1 LFTNTDNVI
10 SLQIRK
16 VKVSNLNLT
25 ISQGTITAIDGDKFL
40 VKLNKPGRA
49 IITVYETKKDKML
62 GAMSFA
68 VLPKQ

>member
-1 LFTNTDNVI
+1 M
-10 SLQIRK
+10 K
-16 VKVSNLNLT
+16 YKVSDT
-25 ISQGTITAIDGDKFL
+25 KEQTVDVAIDGDKFL